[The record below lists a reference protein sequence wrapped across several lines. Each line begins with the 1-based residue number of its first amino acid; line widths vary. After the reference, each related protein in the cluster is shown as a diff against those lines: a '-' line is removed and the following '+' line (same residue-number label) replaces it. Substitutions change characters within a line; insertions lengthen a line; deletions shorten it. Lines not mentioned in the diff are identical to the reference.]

1 MAKTNKKYF
10 WYGFLA
16 MLLGSLNIPLMKYA
30 TESTNPATI
39 NALRYSFGALVTF
52 PYFFKNIHK
61 LNKNNLRYSVLSGI
75 AIFVSSACLVIALD
89 HSTANYVALL
99 TILSPIMLVLFSL
112 KMTKDKVDIRKIA
125 GFSIALLGALIII
138 AGPLIKTENAS
149 LEFYPLATFFILLIV
164 IAYPLS
170 VIFARK
176 ANEERKKLP
185 LTAIIFIQTIVV
197 AILSFIWGISTSQL
211 TLSIG
216 ITSSPSIIIPIVYS
230 GIFVTAISRVLNVA
244 SYEKTGSAVNGILY
258 YCGVF
263 ITLLISIIFLKE
275 PLSIIAT
282 LGGVL
287 ILVGVVIAEYGLS
300 IKHKIYSKI
309 HIYH

>member
-39 NALRYSFGALVTF
+39 NALRYSFGALITL
-52 PYFFKNIHK
+52 PYFFKHFHK

-75 AIFVSSACLVIALD
+75 AIFVSSAGLVIALD

-99 TILSPIMLVLFSL
+99 TILCPIMLVIFSI
-112 KMTKDKVDIRKIA
+112 KMTRDKVDFKKIA
-125 GFSIALLGALIII
+125 GFSIALLGALVII
-138 AGPLIKTENAS
+138 AGPLIKTGNAS
-149 LEFYPLATFFILLIV
+149 FEFYPLATFFIFLLV
-164 IAYPLS
+164 IAYPLA

-185 LTAIIFIQTIVV
+185 LTTIIFIQTIVV
-197 AILSFIWGISTSQL
+197 AILSFIWGITTNQFKLPISTTPNL
-211 TLSIG
+211 
-216 ITSSPSIIIPIVYS
+216 SIIIPIVYS
-230 GIFVTAISRVLNVA
+230 GVFVTAISRILNVA
-244 SYEKTGSAVNGILY
+244 SYEKTGSAVNGSLY
-258 YCGVF
+258 YFGVF

-275 PLSIIAT
+275 PISVIAMI
-282 LGGVL
+282 GGVL
-287 ILVGVVIAEYGLS
+287 ILLGVIIAEYGLS